1 MFESIC
7 ESLVNFGN
15 RHPALAFAL
24 VSPFVLGALYV
35 SWILLWAA
43 SL

>member
-15 RHPALAFAL
+15 HHPLISFAL

-35 SWILLWAA
+35 SLVLLWGA